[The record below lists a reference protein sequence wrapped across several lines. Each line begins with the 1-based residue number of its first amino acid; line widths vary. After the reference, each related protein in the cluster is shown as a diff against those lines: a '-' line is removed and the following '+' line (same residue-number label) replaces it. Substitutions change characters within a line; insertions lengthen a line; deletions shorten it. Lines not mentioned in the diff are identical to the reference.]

1 MPLDQLRNRPASRPD
16 RLSELSAILERLEQ
30 TSRAQLTELQTLRAM
45 IGPPEIRQPLT
56 AIAEPL
62 AETIL
67 SPPVLAKPAKK
78 RSKIAPRFI
87 SLALLLLIG
96 YFGYHYAFAKQ
107 APVENNA
114 QPATATAQTVHRPD
128 YKESQADVPF
138 DKTEWDTLTD
148 TDFGISLT
156 YPKNASNIERVI
168 GGSNI
173 WLLRKQ
179 GYLMKFSMVDLAG
192 QTPADWWDGVKEGYS
207 DKDVSVGKFKNLP
220 AHIIKTPVPN
230 ATSGTTYA
238 VERNGFITEIWIKDE
253 SPTTDDG
260 QRLAKMTASL
270 QVTQ

>member
-1 MPLDQLRNRPASRPD
+1 MPLDSLTNRTPSRPD
-16 RLSELSAILERLEQ
+16 RLTELSDTLERLEQ
-30 TSRAQLTELQTLRAM
+30 TSRAQLAELQTLRAL
-45 IGPPEIRQPLT
+45 IGPAEIRQPVSIVT
-56 AIAEPL
+56 E
-62 AETIL
+62 
-67 SPPVLAKPAKK
+67 PVLNPIAVSAQPPKPVKK
-78 RSKIAPRFI
+78 INKLVPRLL
-87 SLALLLLIG
+87 SLGVLLLIS
-96 YFGYHYAFAKQ
+96 YFGYRYAFAKHAPAEISIP
-107 APVENNA
+107 APVA
-114 QPATATAQTVHRPD
+114 SQSSHRPD
-128 YKESQADVPF
+128 YKESQADIPF

-192 QTPADWWDGVKEGYS
+192 QTPTDWWDSVKDGYS
-207 DKDVSVGKFKNLP
+207 DKDVSVGKFKTLP

-253 SPTTDDG
+253 PPTTDDG

-270 QVTQ
+270 QITQ